1 MSVENIWTREASIER
16 LHKTTSKTRHHDQMK
31 SIQVN
36 SARHVK
42 SCRGRGRGK
51 PFLEESK
58 NLLTRTPGTF
68 LMQLW
73 HLGSK

>member
-1 MSVENIWTREASIER
+1 MSVENIWTGEASIER

-42 SCRGRGRGK
+42 SCRGRG
-51 PFLEESK
+51 
-58 NLLTRTPGTF
+58 
-68 LMQLW
+68 
-73 HLGSK
+73 